1 MKKTDLIRFRCTP
14 EFKGDVQRHAD
25 FEQITV
31 SEYVERALENEMKS
45 AVVQTPQRVEFAA
58 IAAEPEQAA
67 KFRKTFAPKQDGI
80 PASSY
85 AVVGRRDVED
95 SPANTTTD
103 GDRCPHGR
111 FRWQFCGECS

>member
-14 EFKGDVQRHAD
+14 AFKGDVQRHAD

-31 SEYVERALENEMKS
+31 SEYVERALENEMRS
-45 AVVQTPQRVEFAA
+45 PAVQSPKLA
-58 IAAEPEQAA
+58 IKLHE
-67 KFRKTFAPKQDGI
+67 TFGK
-80 PASSY
+80 
-85 AVVGRRDVED
+85 RDVED